1 MKKVI
6 VRQGDI
12 FQADISQVSLKAY
25 FFGAICP
32 VGMFFVPTGQ
42 LAPKKHALR
51 LTWEMS
57 AWEMY
62 PCPKYSIHVKIKKC
76 TRGGGDK
83 SPRQGKIDCYSAITI
98 NFSLARTFAP

>member
-1 MKKVI
+1 MSYRSTHFVI
-6 VRQGDI
+6 KFWQGDI
-12 FQADISQVSLKAY
+12 SKLASTY

-57 AWEMY
+57 AWEMS
-62 PCPKYSIHVKIKKC
+62 PCH
-76 TRGGGDK
+76 TRIFM
-83 SPRQGKIDCYSAITI
+83 RETRLFFHE
-98 NFSLARTFAP
+98 NFWKFWKNRF

>member
-1 MKKVI
+1 MKNVG
-6 VRQGDI
+6 QG
-12 FQADISQVSLKAY
+12 DISQVSLKAY

-57 AWEMY
+57 AWEMS
-62 PCPKYSIHVKIKKC
+62 PCLLFLKIESTRRNYVNAKATQEHILSYLKYARIHVRQTWKK
-76 TRGGGDK
+76 
-83 SPRQGKIDCYSAITI
+83 
-98 NFSLARTFAP
+98 